1 MGVGKTRDRN
11 SDIFID
17 GQNVKV
23 LGGVGC
29 SARHA
34 ENGGGVGWGWDEGG
48 GGRPGLGIAID
59 TSASHPPGLG
69 RVYSVCMQWSSL
81 QTTYSFYLIS
91 AWVRLGFTALPSAV
105 GLSFN

>member
-48 GGRPGLGIAID
+48 GDVRVWGLQLIRLRRTRQVWDVFIL
-59 TSASHPPGLG
+59 SACNGP
-69 RVYSVCMQWSSL
+69 VY
-81 QTTYSFYLIS
+81 
-91 AWVRLGFTALPSAV
+91 RLRTASI
-105 GLSFN
+105 